1 MKSRAEHTAIV
12 CQTHQLKFE
21 ELRGWC
27 KKRHIVAAR
36 RELWHRLLVVAWAD
50 AIMAGTEPKVMS
62 LTAGGRYLRKDHS
75 TVFYAL
81 RCHSADLYGT
91 GRKARLADMRS
102 AYLNSLQAERVAA

>member
-1 MKSRAEHTAIV
+1 MTRAEHTAIV
-12 CQTHQLKFE
+12 CQTHKLKFE

-91 GRKARLADMRS
+91 PPKARLSDIRE
-102 AYLNSLQAERVAA
+102 AYLASVHTQERAA